1 MGIWTVKYN
10 GLFVMINIF
19 SDTIFVK
26 ISVDIIPYWQ
36 PINFGQ
42 FCQKI
47 HLLKAFLL
55 TLFEVWSV
63 ELHSLKLK
71 LWISKAF
78 DIFIHAHN

>member
-1 MGIWTVKYN
+1 
-10 GLFVMINIF
+10 MINIF

-36 PINFGQ
+36 PINLGQ
-42 FCQKI
+42 FCQKY
-47 HLLKAFLL
+47 HLLKSFLL

-78 DIFIHAHN
+78 